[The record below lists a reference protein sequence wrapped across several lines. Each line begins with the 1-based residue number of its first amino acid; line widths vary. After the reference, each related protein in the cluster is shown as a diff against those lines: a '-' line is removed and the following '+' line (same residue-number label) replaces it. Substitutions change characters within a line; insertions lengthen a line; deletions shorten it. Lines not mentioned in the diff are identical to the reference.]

1 VVNYYEVLGVD
12 RKTRLTDIKKAYR
25 RLARKYHPDL
35 NPGDKRAEERFKQI
49 SEAYD
54 VLSDSDKRKKHDL
67 ELQYGT
73 GSAGGPFHPGGTA
86 GPAGVGVDMDFD
98 LGDLG
103 VSSPGFSSF
112 FSEIFG
118 RHASE
123 TQEGN
128 VPRAGADVTQTV
140 AIDFF
145 DALRGKTIE
154 TTLDVESPCPRCH
167 GSGTV
172 PTRNR
177 RPCPD
182 CAGTGRISHV
192 SGVLRFASTCR
203 RCGGQGTLGSEGCG
217 NCAGSGVLKRR
228 ETIKVHIP
236 PGVDSG
242 SRVRVAGKGRAGRN
256 GAPNGDLFIVTQV
269 GTHPFFK
276 RIGDNIHCS
285 VPVSVTEA
293 SLGSRIQ
300 VPTVDGWAS
309 IKVPPG
315 TESGQKFRLR
325 GKGAPLLRGSGRGDQ
340 YVEVQVVTP
349 RANDERSRQ
358 LLRDL
363 GALHPGEELRRG
375 IRT

>member
-1 VVNYYEVLGVD
+1 MVNFYDVLGVD
-12 RKTRLTDIKKAYR
+12 RKARLGDIKKSYR

-35 NPGDKRAEERFKQI
+35 NPGDKRSEERFKQI

-54 VLSDSDKRKKHDL
+54 VLSDSEKRKKHDL
-67 ELQYGT
+67 ELQYGA
-73 GSAGGPFHPGGTA
+73 GAAGGPFRGGGSG
-86 GPAGVGVDMDFD
+86 GPAGAGIDMEFD

-103 VSSPGFSSF
+103 ASGPGFSSF

-118 RHASE
+118 RHSSDP
-123 TQEGN
+123 QEGN
-128 VPRAGADVTQTV
+128 EPRPGADVTQTM
-140 AIDFF
+140 AIGFF
-145 DALRGKTIE
+145 DALQGKTVE
-154 TTLDVESPCPRCH
+154 TTLDVESSCPRCH

-203 RCGGQGTLGSEGCG
+203 RCGGQGSLGSEGCG
-217 NCAGSGVLKRR
+217 NCSGTGVLKQR
-228 ETIKVHIP
+228 ETIKIHIP
-236 PGVDSG
+236 AGVDSG

-256 GAPNGDLFIVTQV
+256 GGPNGDLYIVTQV
-269 GTHPFFK
+269 ATHPFFK
-276 RIGDNIHCS
+276 RIGDNIHCA

-293 SLGSRIQ
+293 SVGSRIQ

-309 IKVPPG
+309 VKVPPG

-340 YVEVQVVTP
+340 YVEVHVATP

-358 LLRDL
+358 LLREL